1 MEILAPAGQM
11 EMALAAIM
19 AGADALYLAGPHYG
33 ARAYAD
39 NFTVEELEHLIL
51 YAHRKGVKLYLA
63 INTLIKEKELP
74 GALLF
79 ARKMGEIGVD
89 ALIVQDFGLMHL
101 MRKFAPEVPIHVS
114 TQASVMNGMGA
125 KWAEKSGCSRI
136 VLARELSLREVES
149 IRKNTD
155 IELEVF
161 AHGSLCVSVSGHCLM
176 SSAIGGRSANRGRC
190 AGPCRKVYTLME
202 QDGHVVYTGY
212 ALDIN
217 DLSTIDDIHE
227 LERAGVDSIK
237 IEGRM
242 KRPEYVYEAVSAYR
256 ARLEGKTRENN
267 LDKVSRRGF
276 TKGFLFD
283 AFGEEF
289 HHEKAPDVIGV
300 AEREGEITFT
310 ERVEPGDVLELTS
323 TRDRKY
329 PFTIEHIFEPGEKL
343 KDRRFHDLRKGEVVR
358 VFAASTR
365 VTPDVLYDPKDVRMR
380 FIAHIG
386 ERATLDLYI
395 EDKIYS
401 VESEVVCERAE
412 RAVMTKQRVR
422 EQLAKVGEA
431 YTFVAAEITVDEG
444 AYLPVKIVNRMR
456 RQALAAYERDLIG
469 ARTLPEIPCEA
480 PTYQKE
486 HSGASV
492 HYRGVDSI
500 GTYKADTYYL
510 TELEGIDKQTLT
522 EPVYYAP
529 GPVFEEK
536 MVEVRSQI
544 ERYRAHIEGVVADD
558 VGLVELARELHV
570 PYIAGAG
577 LRIANHAAA
586 ESFAD
591 AVRIIPSQELTR
603 EELSDLDC
611 HTDLPIEVYSYGR
624 LPLMRMRYCP
634 YARVKRCV
642 DTRGCANC
650 RYRRGYMKDAH
661 GMRMLFLASPG
672 DYRIYSELM
681 DIRSEIP
688 YRKLIDLSCETDAS
702 VREKITYRGELD
714 RGIE

>member
-19 AGADALYLAGPHYG
+19 AGADALYLAGPRYG
-33 ARAYAD
+33 ARAFAD

-51 YAHRKGVKLYLA
+51 YAHRKGVKIYLA

-74 GALLF
+74 DALLF

-89 ALIVQDFGLMHL
+89 ALIAQDFGLIHMI
-101 MRKFAPEVPIHVS
+101 RKFAPKVPIHVS
-114 TQASVMNGMGA
+114 TQASIMNAMGA
-125 KWAEKSGCSRI
+125 KWAEESGCSRI
-136 VLARELSLREVES
+136 VLARELSLEEVTS
-149 IRKNTD
+149 IRERTN

-176 SSAIGGRSANRGRC
+176 SSVIGGRSANRGRC
-190 AGPCRKVYTLME
+190 AGPCRKTYTLME

-217 DLSTIDDIHE
+217 DLSTIDNIHE

-256 ARLEGKTRENN
+256 ARLEGEIRENN

-276 TKGFLFD
+276 TKGFLFH
-283 AFGEEF
+283 AFGEDF
-289 HHEKAPDVIGV
+289 HHEKTLDIIGV

-310 ERVEPGDVLELTS
+310 DHVEPGDVLELTS

-329 PFTIEHIFEPGEKL
+329 PFTIEHAFAPGEKL
-343 KDRRFHDLRKGEVVR
+343 KDRRFHDLRKGDVVR

-380 FIAHIG
+380 FVAHIG
-386 ERATLDLYI
+386 EQATLDLYL

-401 VESEVVCERAE
+401 VESEVLCERAE
-412 RAVMTKQRVR
+412 RTVMTKQRVR

-456 RQALAAYERDLIG
+456 RQALVAYERELIG
-469 ARTLPEIPCEA
+469 ARIIPEISHEA
-480 PTYQKE
+480 PIYQKE
-486 HSGASV
+486 HSGTSV
-492 HYRGVDSI
+492 LYRDAESV
-500 GTYKADTYYL
+500 GTYETDAYYL
-510 TELEGIDKQTLT
+510 TDLAGIEKHNLT
-522 EPVYYAP
+522 KPVYYAP
-529 GPVFEEK
+529 GPAFEGQ
-536 MVEVRSQI
+536 MGAVSAQI
-544 ERYRAHIEGVVADD
+544 ERYRTYLAGVVADD
-558 VGLVELARELHV
+558 VGIVKLARELHV

-603 EELSDLDC
+603 EELSELDR
-611 HTDLPIEVYSYGR
+611 HIKAPIEVYSYGR

-634 YARVKRCV
+634 YARVKHCV
-642 DTRGCANC
+642 DMRGCASC
-650 RYRRGYMKDAH
+650 RYRRGYMQDAH

-681 DIRSEIP
+681 DIRSETP
-688 YRKLIDLSCETDAS
+688 YRKLIDFSCETEAS
-702 VREKITYRGELD
+702 VRENIAYRGELE

>member
-1 MEILAPAGQM
+1 MEILAPAGHM

-19 AGADALYLAGPHYG
+19 AGADALYLAGPRYG
-33 ARAYAD
+33 ARAYAE

-51 YAHRKGVKLYLA
+51 YAHRKGVKIYVTV
-63 INTLIKEKELP
+63 NTIIKEKELS

-79 ARKMGEIGVD
+79 ACKMGEIGVD
-89 ALIVQDFGLMHL
+89 AIIVQDYGLMRL
-101 MRKFAPEVPIHVS
+101 MRAFAPEVPIHVS
-114 TQASVMNGMGA
+114 TQASIVNGMGA
-125 KWAEKSGCSRI
+125 KWAEDAGYARV
-136 VLARELSLREVES
+136 VLARELSLEEVAS
-149 IRKNTD
+149 IHERTN

-176 SSAIGGRSANRGRC
+176 SSAVGGRSANRGRC

-202 QDGHVVYTGY
+202 QDGHVVHTGSV
-212 ALDIN
+212 LDIN

-227 LERAGVDSIK
+227 LERAGVHSMK

-242 KRPEYVYEAVSAYR
+242 KRPEYVYEAVRAYR
-256 ARLEGKTRENN
+256 ARLEGKTRAHK

-276 TKGFLFD
+276 TKGFLFH
-283 AFGEEF
+283 AFGEDF
-289 HHEKAPDVIGV
+289 HNEKKPDIVGI

-310 ERVEPGDVLELTS
+310 KRVEPGDVLELVS

-329 PFTIEHIFEPGEKL
+329 PFTIERGYKAGDKL
-343 KDRRFHDLRKGEVVR
+343 RDRRFHDLRTGEVVR
-358 VFAASTR
+358 AFAASTR
-365 VTPDVLYDPKDVRMR
+365 VTPEVLYDPRDVRMR
-380 FIAHIG
+380 FVARIG
-386 ERATLDLYI
+386 ARATLDLYI

-469 ARTLPEIPCEA
+469 GRSLPEIPCAA
-480 PTYQKE
+480 PTYEKE
-486 HSGASV
+486 HGGTSV
-492 HYRGVDSI
+492 HYRDVESM
-500 GTYKADTYYL
+500 GTYKADAYYL
-510 TELEGIDKQTLT
+510 TDPEGIDHKNLT

-529 GPVFEEK
+529 GFIFEEK
-536 MVEVRSQI
+536 MEEVRAKI
-544 ERYRAHIEGVVADD
+544 ERYRTHLAGLVADD
-558 VGLVELARELHV
+558 VGLVALARELHM

-586 ESFAD
+586 DTFSD

-603 EELSDLDC
+603 EELADLDR
-611 HTDLPIEVYSYGR
+611 HTVIPIEVYSYGR

-634 YARVKRCV
+634 YAIVKHCV
-642 DTRGCANC
+642 DTRGCKSC
-650 RYRRGYMKDAH
+650 RYRRGYIKDAH
-661 GMRMLFLASPG
+661 GMRMLYLADPG

-702 VREKITYRGELD
+702 VRDNITYRGELD